1 MEEHDAVR
9 VIEGQWGVGGGG
21 LASAEVHDGPVLC
34 GLERSKPTEV
44 GESSRNERVEWNPET
59 GSFHFSLFYL

>member
-9 VIEGQWGVGGGG
+9 VIEGQWGG

-44 GESSRNERVEWNPET
+44 GESSRNERVERNSRT
-59 GSFHFSLFYL
+59 